1 MLGRRFNVENI
12 QMERL
17 NSSGGNMERSQ
28 RHLYGGSTTGAEMQR
43 KTNEDTVGIKG
54 GVGTERPEKRH
65 ESNKMSKTGNSTT
78 Q

>member
-1 MLGRRFNVENI
+1 
-12 QMERL
+12 
-17 NSSGGNMERSQ
+17 MERSQ